1 MTRKEKNKFINRE
14 ITFPIKFDNQILTA
28 SPGDSVA
35 SALYHSNYQLSK
47 GSIISSNREVVFQKK
62 IREFISVD
70 SGYQVDLGF
79 DEILDQEA
87 YPGLEIGP
95 KNFFLDFNAKTL
107 KNFSFFNSR
116 SVKQIIDYFIV
127 EKKNK
132 QINSTIIENV
142 EYLSSQIL
150 IVGGGI
156 SGLFAASILAN
167 AGLKIILLERD
178 FIFGGFSNSSDQKV
192 KNWIKKLTSD
202 LYKSKNCT
210 ILKNTTLIYTDSQN
224 NFFALRKIYKTN
236 KDKFLK
242 KYTILLKIV
251 AEHVIIATGL
261 KERTL
266 PKINLNQ
273 SNILLASTVNKLVY
287 RFGLEV
293 KNNVVIYT
301 NNDFG
306 WETAFKLL
314 DKGIEIKA
322 IIDTRKDCNISI
334 NCPVFRGAQIIK
346 TQGNLNVNS
355 IKILDENNNRHIIK
369 TSLII
374 VSGGFDLNL
383 GAVSEIIDSL
393 KWCSKN
399 LTFIPKEYSSNLYF
413 LTDFDNIYCLNS
425 LIQNASK
432 TSLNILKKYK
442 AKGKNYEPLVFESK
456 KINSE
461 LCQNNYFYNNKS
473 FNFYNLIQSILFRSF
488 LSNFNF
494 KTEHGIKLNDL
505 KLNAINVFSKD
516 KLIQDE
522 IKTNTLFNC
531 GSSKVTLSFK
541 DTQQTIDN
549 NFSYQVNTP
558 FRTTRCKEFYDK
570 IGNIE
575 SHYNGWVL
583 PKFFYKDKNNKDA
596 LISINQE
603 LSMTKKVG
611 FSDESDLGKI
621 AIVGQDTFK
630 FLKSIKSMSD
640 INLKEE
646 CFFTVYLKKGEFLF
660 FDKLLVVVINKEY
673 VLILLNSRIEK
684 QFFDYLLSN
693 LNSLNFDIKCSLFKE
708 SENFQVYSLVGSL
721 SHKLLISKFQIT
733 NYSLSKKLKN
743 KIYKFDYCGQEIFI
757 LFQKIGSELFANII
771 INSSFAL
778 KFIED
783 IYPNL
788 MSLGGGL
795 IGRESFEKIKLES
808 GLISWNHLKKE
819 ELKMKTFS
827 NNSKKE
833 NNHRFEANDIQIF
846 PLEII
851 YSKMLYLIPIGLTK
865 NIVIGSNVYSYK
877 RGKKQFP
884 LGKVTFCFYS
894 IKNEKVIGLILFS
907 KPINFESAI
916 IENKSKNYQTIC
928 EVKKYDELF
937 LGAQS

>member
-35 SALYHSNYQLSK
+35 SALYHNNHKLSK

-70 SGYQVDLGF
+70 SGYQLDLGF

-95 KNFFLDFNAKTL
+95 KNFFFDFNAKIL
-107 KNFSFFNSR
+107 KNFSFFNSGPI
-116 SVKQIIDYFIV
+116 KQIFNHFIV

-132 QINSTIIENV
+132 QINPTIIENI

-178 FIFGGFSNSSDQKV
+178 FIFGGFSNFSDQKLN
-192 KNWIKKLTSD
+192 NWIKKLTSD
-202 LYKSKNCT
+202 LNKSKNCT
-210 ILKNTTLIYTDSQN
+210 ILKNTSLIYTDPQN
-224 NFFALRKIYKTN
+224 NFFALRKIYKIN
-236 KDKFLK
+236 KNKFLTK
-242 KYTILLKIV
+242 SSILLKIV

-266 PKINLNQ
+266 PNINLDQ
-273 SNILLASTVNKLVY
+273 SNILLASTVNKFVY
-287 RFGLEV
+287 RFGLKV

-306 WETAFKLL
+306 WETAFNLL

-355 IKILDENNNRHIIK
+355 IKILDKNNNRHIIK
-369 TSLII
+369 TSLLI

-383 GAVSEIIDSL
+383 GAVSEIIDNL

-399 LTFIPKEYSSNLYF
+399 LTFIPKEYYSNLYF
-413 LTDFDNIYCLNS
+413 LTDFDDLYCINS
-425 LIQNASK
+425 LIQNTSK
-432 TSLNILKKYK
+432 ISLNILKTYK
-442 AKGKNYEPLVFESK
+442 VKGKIYKSLFLEGK
-456 KINSE
+456 KLNSE
-461 LCQNNYFYNNKS
+461 LYKKNYFHKNKS
-473 FNFYNLIQSILFRSF
+473 FNFYNIIQNILFKSF
-488 LSNFNF
+488 LSNENF
-494 KTEHGIKLNDL
+494 KTQYRGKLNDL
-505 KLNAINVFSKD
+505 KFDAIKDFSKD
-516 KLIQDE
+516 KMIQDE
-522 IKTNTLFNC
+522 IKQNIYVNYETNSL
-531 GSSKVTLSFK
+531 TLSFN
-541 DTQQTIDN
+541 DNPELIQN
-549 NFSYQVNTP
+549 NFSFQINTP
-558 FRTTRCKEFYDK
+558 FRTTRCNEFYDK
-570 IGNIE
+570 IG
-575 SHYNGWVL
+575 SFKKHYNNWVL
-583 PKFFYKDKNNKDA
+583 PKFFYKDKNNKDE

-603 LSMTKKVG
+603 LSMTKTVG

-621 AIVGQDTFK
+621 SIVGKDTFK
-630 FLKSIKSMSD
+630 FLKSIKSMTH
-640 INLKEE
+640 INFREE

-733 NYSLSKKLKN
+733 NFSISKMLKN

-771 INSSFAL
+771 INSNSAL
-778 KFIED
+778 KFVED
-783 IYPNL
+783 IYPHLKN
-788 MSLGGGL
+788 LGGGL
-795 IGRESFEKIKLES
+795 IGRKSFEKIKLES
-808 GLISWNHLKKE
+808 GLISWNYLKKE
-819 ELKMKTFS
+819 ELKLNTFS
-827 NNSKKE
+827 NNTKKE
-833 NNHRFEANDIQIF
+833 NNHKFEANDIQIF

-851 YSKMLYLIPIGLTK
+851 YSKMLYLIPTGLTK

-877 RGKKQFP
+877 RGKKQFL

-894 IKNEKVIGLILFS
+894 KKNEKVIGLIFFS
-907 KPINFESAI
+907 KPINFEAVI
-916 IENKSKNYQTIC
+916 IENKSKNYETIC